1 MADPEIDHE
10 EQRAATELAR
20 RLRPWASGM
29 QGPELFAAAFIAD
42 LRREGWRPP
51 LRPAP
56 PPQTRNPDA
65 AKAVTKRGA
74 DLAREALGIQET
86 Q

>member
-1 MADPEIDHE
+1 MTDPEIDHE

-56 PPQTRNPDA
+56 PQQAPADRDTTA
-65 AKAVTKRGA
+65 RGA
-74 DLAREALGIQET
+74 AEARALLAET
-86 Q
+86 LRKDHT

>member
-10 EQRAATELAR
+10 EQRAVAELAR
-20 RLRPWASGM
+20 RLEPWADGM
-29 QGPELFAAAFIAD
+29 KGHQLFAAAFIAD

-56 PPQTRNPDA
+56 PHQARNADA